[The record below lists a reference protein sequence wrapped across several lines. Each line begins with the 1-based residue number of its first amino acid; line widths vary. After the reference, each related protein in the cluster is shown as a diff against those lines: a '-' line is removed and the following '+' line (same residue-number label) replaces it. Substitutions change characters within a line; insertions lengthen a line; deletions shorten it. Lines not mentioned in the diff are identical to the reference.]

1 MQSRTRQE
9 TSGIIAEGFPKGFFT
24 QDRTPWNQLQLYN
37 LYRLVL
43 AGILLLVGLTD
54 ALYNKSDS
62 INRELYDNVMAFY
75 TIIVILQNIMGYA
88 QWPRFSRQVFSY
100 AITDILM
107 LLIII
112 YATNGVNYGI
122 GILLVLPIIIP
133 NILQPSQFSMLLAAL
148 SVISLMSLE
157 LHFQSNGETDINELS
172 HTGVLSLFIMVS
184 SAIAANWASKTQETA
199 ILAKQ
204 RGEDLVQLSQLNQTV
219 LNELQLGVIVL
230 YGTEG
235 ITHLNKAA
243 IDILGKPKKWYKQA
257 LETFSPEL
265 EQSYQDWCKN
275 HQPRIMSYDVN
286 HQNTTALRAQFIQI
300 GSKKSAKTLIYLKDT
315 YEEREQLQTM
325 KLVSLGQLTA
335 SIAHEI
341 RNPLSSISHAAQLLS
356 ESMTLNKTD
365 ERLAEIIHSNSHR
378 TNAIIES
385 ILNVSRRKNP
395 TRSTIV
401 LKNWLQRFFDD
412 FLEQSQLKANQLSLF
427 IEPAD
432 LKVAFDPEQLHQIMS
447 NLSRNAVKYAKED
460 SAKLSI
466 LIQVGIPD
474 YTRNIVL
481 NIIDNGL
488 GISKE
493 QQQRLFEPFYTTSTK
508 DQGGTGLGLF
518 VSRELSQAN
527 GATLEYIDLPSGG
540 TCFRLSF
547 SSH

>member
-1 MQSRTRQE
+1 LQSRTRQE
-9 TSGIIAEGFPKGFFT
+9 TSGIIVEGFPKGFFT
-24 QDRTPWNQLQLYN
+24 RDRTPWNQLQLYN

-43 AGILLLVGLTD
+43 AGILLLVSLTGSLQNQPAVID
-54 ALYNKSDS
+54 IK
-62 INRELYDNVMAFY
+62 LYDNVMAFY

-88 QWPRFSRQVFSY
+88 QWPNFSQQVFSY
-100 AITDILM
+100 AISDILM

-112 YATNGVNYGI
+112 YASDGVDYGI

-133 NILQPSQFSMLLAAL
+133 NILQPSQFSMLLAAM
-148 SVISLMSLE
+148 SVIGLMTLE
-157 LHFQSNGETDINELS
+157 LNFQTNGLAEINELS

-199 ILAKQ
+199 TLAKQ
-204 RGEDLVQLSQLNQTV
+204 RGQDLIQLSQLNQSV
-219 LNELQLGVIVL
+219 LDELQLGVIVL
-230 YGTEG
+230 GKEG

-243 IDILGKPKKWYKQA
+243 IDILGKPKKWYKHA
-257 LETFSPEL
+257 LENFSPQL
-265 EQSYQDWCKN
+265 EQAHKNWKKN
-275 HQPRIMSYDVN
+275 HQPQVMSYDVN
-286 HQNTTALRAQFIQI
+286 HQNTTALRAQFIQL
-300 GSKKSAKTLIYLKDT
+300 GSKSSTKTLIYLKDT

-341 RNPLSSISHAAQLLS
+341 RNPLSSISHAAQLLA
-356 ESMTLNKTD
+356 ESTSLSKTD
-365 ERLAEIIHSNSHR
+365 ERLAEIIHSNAYR
-378 TNAIIES
+378 TNVIIES

-395 TRSTIV
+395 TRSTII
-401 LKNWLQRFFDD
+401 LKDWLHRFFED
-412 FLEQSQLKANQLSLF
+412 FVEHNPLKANQLSIF

-432 LKVAFDPEQLHQIMS
+432 LKVEFDPDQLHQIMW
-447 NLSRNAVKYAKED
+447 NLSRNAVKYAKD
-460 SAKLSI
+460 DPTTLSI

-481 NIIDNGL
+481 NVIDNGI
-488 GISKE
+488 GITQE
-493 QQQRLFEPFYTTSTK
+493 HQQRLFEPFYTTGSK
-508 DQGGTGLGLF
+508 DKGGTGLGLF

-527 GATLEYIDLPSGG
+527 GATLDYIDLPVGG

>member
-1 MQSRTRQE
+1 
-9 TSGIIAEGFPKGFFT
+9 
-24 QDRTPWNQLQLYN
+24 LYN

-75 TIIVILQNIMGYA
+75 TILVILQNIMGYA
-88 QWPRFSRQVFSY
+88 QWPHFSKQVFSY

-107 LLIII
+107 LLAII
-112 YATNGVNYGI
+112 YATHSVDYGI

-133 NILQPSQFSMLLAAL
+133 NILQPSPFSMLLAAL
-148 SVISLMSLE
+148 SVIGLMILE
-157 LHFQSNGETDINELS
+157 LNFQTNGQADINELS

-199 ILAKQ
+199 TLAKQ
-204 RGEDLVQLSQLNQTV
+204 RGEDLIQLSQLNQTV

-230 YGTEG
+230 YGAEG

-243 IDILGKPKKWYKQA
+243 IDILGKPKKWYQQA

-265 EQSYQDWCKN
+265 EQSYQDWRKN

-300 GSKKSAKTLIYLKDT
+300 GSKTSQKTLIYLKDT
-315 YEEREQLQTM
+315 YEEREQLQMM

-356 ESMTLNKTD
+356 ESTTLNKTD
-365 ERLAEIIHSNSHR
+365 ERLAEIIHSNSYR
-378 TNAIIES
+378 TDAIIES

-401 LKNWLQRFFDD
+401 LKDWLQRFFDD

-432 LKVAFDPEQLHQIMS
+432 LKVAFDPEQLHQIMW

-460 SAKLSI
+460 TTKLSI

-474 YTRNIVL
+474 YTRNTVL
-481 NIIDNGL
+481 NVIDNGA
-488 GISKE
+488 GISNE
-493 QQQRLFEPFYTTSTK
+493 AQQRLFEPFYTTGTNGK
-508 DQGGTGLGLF
+508 GGTGLGLF

-527 GATLEYIDLPSGG
+527 GATLEYVDLPSGG